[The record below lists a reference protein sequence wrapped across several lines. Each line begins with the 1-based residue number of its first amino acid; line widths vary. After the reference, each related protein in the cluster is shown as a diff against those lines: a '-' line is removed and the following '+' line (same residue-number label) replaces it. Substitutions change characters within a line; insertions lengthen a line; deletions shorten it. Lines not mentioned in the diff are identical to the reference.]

1 MAAAKGTDL
10 PDLLK
15 HLGYSV
21 RRVGSRYHTTR
32 EMDSIRI
39 KDRRTWKRYSN
50 STGGDAISSSQS
62 PLYSVSAY
70 GENCVRS
77 LASPLPTKSSILR
90 GPQRQEFGGKDFREA
105 VNYLLEFN
113 GCRTRDSPAP
123 RPQPVQTKEKPAFA
137 LPIAHADQR
146 RGFAYLQKRGIA
158 PQVIRGFI
166 EAGLLYE
173 DSLHHNCVFVGR
185 DSSGKPVF
193 ASKRGTCDL
202 NGPGFKGDAAG
213 SDKNVA
219 FRLPCDPALDHVAV
233 FEAPV
238 DLMSFCTL
246 HRQVRSNAI
255 ALCGLYQGPL
265 DTYLRENPHLKRI
278 ILCLDADAP
287 GREAAEKLQEEYEQK
302 GYTVSV
308 RLPAPGKDWN
318 ELLQNQVL
326 GRDIPAPKSKR
337 SQLKKEERESVADL
351 EKLISDKT
359 IADAQ
364 RREQQQADQ
373 GFAVS
378 IRDESVDRI
387 AADPELFARYLNMQ
401 GDNPAYSAGN
411 IAMVMHQNPE
421 ATVVFTRDR
430 WKDRGRF
437 VLEAEQD
444 KGCKIFVRSAPRRD
458 YILTDTFDVA
468 QTQGR
473 DIWRPH
479 LEDNTQEM
487 ETALAT
493 LLNYSPVPVIA
504 QEGLDGGAYYDPQDV
519 VLAVDPGCS
528 DSEAFGA
535 IAAEIAQARYH
546 DRGFNWGYSR
556 ESCELSA
563 QSVAYTLC
571 RRFGI
576 SRELPDLSRMQ
587 DMFVGR
593 YGRGKLEVLNNIRS
607 MSRQIGSGIQKSLAP
622 PQRAAPSV
630 NREAR

>member
-1 MAAAKGTDL
+1 MSDTKQNTAFRFTDEQMAAAKRTDL

-50 STGGDAISSSQS
+50 STGGDAITF
-62 PLYSVSAY
+62 L
-70 GENCVRS
+70 
-77 LASPLPTKSSILR
+77 
-90 GPQRQEFGGKDFREA
+90 QEFCGKDFREA

-113 GCRTRDSPAP
+113 GGRARDSPIP
-123 RPQPVQTKEKPAFA
+123 HPKPVQKKEKPVFT

-146 RGFAYLQKRGIA
+146 RVFAYLQKRGIA

-287 GREAAEKLQEEYEQK
+287 GREAAEKLQAEYEQK

-387 AADPELFARYLNMQ
+387 AV
-401 GDNPAYSAGN
+401 SAS
-411 IAMVMHQNPE
+411 
-421 ATVVFTRDR
+421 
-430 WKDRGRF
+430 
-437 VLEAEQD
+437 D
-444 KGCKIFVRSAPRRD
+444 K
-458 YILTDTFDVA
+458 
-468 QTQGR
+468 
-473 DIWRPH
+473 
-479 LEDNTQEM
+479 M
-487 ETALAT
+487 
-493 LLNYSPVPVIA
+493 
-504 QEGLDGGAYYDPQDV
+504 
-519 VLAVDPGCS
+519 
-528 DSEAFGA
+528 
-535 IAAEIAQARYH
+535 
-546 DRGFNWGYSR
+546 
-556 ESCELSA
+556 
-563 QSVAYTLC
+563 
-571 RRFGI
+571 
-576 SRELPDLSRMQ
+576 
-587 DMFVGR
+587 
-593 YGRGKLEVLNNIRS
+593 
-607 MSRQIGSGIQKSLAP
+607 
-622 PQRAAPSV
+622 
-630 NREAR
+630 